1 VVSLGL
7 LSSGAVESFGASV
20 RQPVIISLLVF
31 IGCALLWLVMLIS
44 DQDTP
49 DEVYVADRSLS
60 PVVNGFAM
68 AGEFITAVSLLAV
81 PGAIAL
87 FGYDGFAAAVDAL
100 LGLGVALL
108 LAQRIRNSRC
118 YTLGDLFGLRARGP
132 APRTAAALVTL
143 AITLPLL
150 LIQLRA
156 AGITVSLVIGASTEH
171 VQVICTIM
179 IGCLIACF
187 AAVAELRGTTFMQVA
202 KVPLTL
208 ITLTVIT
215 LLALRKFG
223 WDPGNLLSAA
233 ANASLAPDDY
243 LSPGMWP
250 YETSFGT
257 LNDVGAHLVV
267 ILGTAMAPHLI
278 LRISASRNGRSAR
291 RSMSIAAVLSTA
303 FVALLLTA
311 GLASTAVVGSRT
323 IGAVDGNGQSALVL
337 LASELLHEAS
347 TARVVLVTA
356 ISCVAFL
363 AVLTAVSSVT
373 FAAAVSLAHDVFA
386 GYRRRRTDEGEV
398 RVLRLAVVV
407 LCFLGLSLSAATYR
421 YQVAFL
427 ITFAMSVAASCV
439 FPALIYTFFWR
450 RFTRRGLLWTVY
462 GGLLLCVVLMFFSS
476 SVSGSAYALWPEED
490 FAWYPFQTP
499 GLVAVPV
506 AFLLGWVGSVTSPWN
521 PGSSKAVD
529 HSFLTERQHGPTA
542 VARGQ

>member
-1 VVSLGL
+1 MISLEL
-7 LSSGAVESFGASV
+7 LGSGAFEPFGAAV
-20 RQPVIISLLVF
+20 RQPVIISILVF
-31 IGCALLWLVMLIS
+31 IGCALLWLAMLVNDRDS
-44 DQDTP
+44 P
-49 DEVYVADRSLS
+49 DAVYVADRSLS

-108 LAQRIRNSRC
+108 LAQRIRNSGC

-132 APRTAAALVTL
+132 APRAAAAVVTL

-156 AGITVSLVIGASTEH
+156 AGISVSLVIGATTEH

-179 IGCLIACF
+179 IGCLITCF
-187 AAVAELRGTTFMQVA
+187 AAVAELRGTTFMQVV

-208 ITLTVIT
+208 VTLTVIT
-215 LLALRKFG
+215 LLALGEFG
-223 WDPGNLLSAA
+223 WNPGNLLAA
-233 ANASLAPDDY
+233 AVDASLAPDAY

-250 YETSFGT
+250 YETGFRT

-278 LRISASRNGRSAR
+278 LRISASRSGRSAR
-291 RSMSIAAVLSTA
+291 RSMSIAAILSTA
-303 FVALLLTA
+303 FVVLLLMA

-337 LASELLHEAS
+337 LASGLLHDAS
-347 TARVVLVTA
+347 SARVVLVTA

-373 FAAAVSLAHDVFA
+373 FAAAVSLAHDVYA
-386 GYRRRRTDEGEV
+386 RCGRRRTDEGEV
-398 RVLRLAVVV
+398 RVMRLAVVV
-407 LCFLGLSLSAATYR
+407 LCVLGLALSAATFR
-421 YQVAFL
+421 YQVEFL

-450 RFTRRGLLWTVY
+450 GFNRRGLLWAVY
-462 GGLLLCVVLMFFSS
+462 GGLLICVVLMFFSS
-476 SVSGSAYALWPEED
+476 SVSGSPYAMWPKKD

-499 GLVAVPV
+499 GLAAVPI
-506 AFLLGWVGSVTSPWN
+506 AFLLGWIGSLTSRQ
-521 PGSSKAVD
+521 GSGSATTVD
-529 HSFLTERQHGPTA
+529 HTFLTKRRSGPTA
-542 VARGQ
+542 AARGQ